1 MRRRIRPMGAHAQV
15 VRTGAAA
22 PAERQKMEGDDL
34 TIDQLQEAILMLDKI
49 REQMMETTRQ
59 LTSLRLRN
67 TADRLDK
74 LRDVVEIDMSYLVAI
89 SNVRRAR
96 TGT

>member
-1 MRRRIRPMGAHAQV
+1 
-15 VRTGAAA
+15 
-22 PAERQKMEGDDL
+22 MEGDDL